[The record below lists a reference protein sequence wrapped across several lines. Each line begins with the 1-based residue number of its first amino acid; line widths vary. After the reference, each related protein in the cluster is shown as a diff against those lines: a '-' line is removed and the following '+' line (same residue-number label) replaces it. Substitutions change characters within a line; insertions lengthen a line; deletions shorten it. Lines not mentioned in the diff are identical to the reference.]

1 MRFAEAARSGW
12 GERLVERL
20 IPDRP
25 PSGRLRLGHR
35 NLYILPTRFGLLWLA
50 GTGLQ
55 LLLGI
60 QSQQNGP
67 LLLAGVMLALL
78 LLALLLSHANLEGL
92 ELQALPRPQ
101 GVGFAGEP
109 LQLTLLARSRMPR
122 EGLRLALAGQPL
134 PPPRGLPAGETALL
148 LPWRAQER
156 GLQQPGRLKLISTA
170 PLGLFVCWAHWRPD
184 APQLVFPARRPGP
197 VSLVPATAA
206 SEALAA
212 STAAAGQA
220 EGSDQWLDLRPHR
233 PQDSS
238 SRLVWK
244 LLAQGRGRLS
254 KQLAAEQGAPKL
266 WAPAPGLPGEAALE
280 HLSAQVW
287 QSAQR
292 DEIYGLEL
300 PGCRIPPGR
309 GRAHRDRCLAALAM
323 AELPGV

>member
-1 MRFAEAARSGW
+1 
-12 GERLVERL
+12 
-20 IPDRP
+20 
-25 PSGRLRLGHR
+25 LRLGHR

-50 GTGLQ
+50 ATGLL

-67 LLLAGVMLALL
+67 LLLAGLMLALL
-78 LLALLLSHANLEGL
+78 LLGMLLSHANLEGL
-92 ELQALPRPQ
+92 ELQAVPRPQ
-101 GVGFAGEP
+101 GAGFAGEP
-109 LQLTLLARSRMPR
+109 LQLTLLARSRIPR
-122 EGLRLALAGQPL
+122 QGLRLAVTGQPL
-134 PPPRGLPAGETALL
+134 PPPRAVPAGETALA

-156 GLQQPGRLKLISTA
+156 GFQQPGRLKLISSA

-197 VSLVPATAA
+197 VSLVPGSAE
-206 SEALAA
+206 SQPLAA
-212 STAAAGQA
+212 STGAGGQA

-238 SRLVWK
+238 SRLAWK

-280 HLSAQVW
+280 HLTAQVW

-292 DEIYGLEL
+292 DEVYGLEL
-300 PGCRIPPGR
+300 PGCRIPPGH

-323 AELPGV
+323 AVLPGV

>member
-1 MRFAEAARSGW
+1 MRFAEVAQGGW

-25 PSGRLRLGHR
+25 PSERMRLGHR

-60 QSQQNGP
+60 QTQQNGP
-67 LLLAGVMLALL
+67 LLLAGLMLALL
-78 LLALLLSHANLEGL
+78 LLGMLLCHANLAGL
-92 ELQALPRPQ
+92 ELQALPQPQ
-101 GVGFAGEP
+101 GAGFAGEP
-109 LQLTLLARSRMPR
+109 LQLPLLARSRIPR
-122 EGLRLALAGQPL
+122 EGLRFALAGQPL
-134 PPPRGLPAGETALL
+134 SPPRGLPAAETALL
-148 LPWRAQER
+148 LPWRAQRR
-156 GLQQPGRLKLISTA
+156 GLHQPGRLKLISTA
-170 PLGLFVCWAHWRPD
+170 PLGLFICWAHWRPD

-197 VSLVPATAA
+197 VSLVSAIAA
-206 SEALAA
+206 SEHLAA
-212 STAAAGQA
+212 PTATAGQA
-220 EGSDQWLDLRPHR
+220 EGSDHWLDLRPHR

-238 SRLVWK
+238 SRLAWK

-266 WAPAPGLPGEAALE
+266 WAPAPGVPGEAALE

-292 DEIYGLEL
+292 DEAYGLEL
-300 PGCRIPPGR
+300 PGCRIPPAR

-323 AELPGV
+323 AVLPGV